1 MAATATVR
9 AAIDAPQLLV
19 SPQEARMFSDQ
30 RRSSRRL
37 RIVAVISLI
46 AFALAATVPAGA
58 KAGPFKVKDLQAISG
73 PSPFAAGCPGALHD
87 ETNITGYEL
96 EPMITVN
103 PANRRNIV
111 ATWKQDAGP
120 FDGTRSD
127 LIASS
132 LDEGKTWS
140 RSTIPGVGV
149 CTGGTADAIS
159 DPWVSAGR
167 DGTVYFGGLAASLA
181 NGPPTTAVVASH
193 SRDGGRNWPAPATVA
208 APLQGNETDAITGSP
223 NLIGHAYIAWGNFIP
238 SFPFAANSVEF
249 ARTTDAGATWS
260 PPVLIDQ
267 QPGPFTLDFAPR
279 ILVLPDGTLLAVFAR
294 ADAETGRGIIL
305 TARSRDEGRTWQPTV
320 QAGSKPIF
328 PEFVDPET
336 GDVLPQPGFES
347 AAVAPDG
354 TVYIAFEDSRS
365 TSSGAIGVVR
375 SLDRG
380 RTWSSM
386 TLPGVSA
393 FAFEPAIAVDQH
405 GTVGVIWYDLRND
418 VPSDAGLTADV
429 WFAHSDN
436 RGTSWRQTHVA
447 GPTDIRT
454 GPIANNRVGEYQ
466 GLAGLRR
473 GFAAVFTLRT
483 PQAKDG
489 PSDIF
494 FARIVPGAARCDDEH
509 RGNGGHQAD
518 DRHKGAC

>member
-1 MAATATVR
+1 
-9 AAIDAPQLLV
+9 
-19 SPQEARMFSDQ
+19 MFTDR

-37 RIVAVISLI
+37 RIVVVIGSI
-46 AFALAATVPAGA
+46 AFALVATAPAGA
-58 KAGPFKVKDLQAISG
+58 NAGPFKAKDLRAISG
-73 PSPFAAGCPGALHD
+73 PSPFAAGCPGALQD

-140 RSTIPGVGV
+140 RSTIPGIGV

-167 DGTVYFGGLAASLA
+167 DGTVYFGGLAAGLSTE
-181 NGPPTTAVVASH
+181 PPSTAVVASH

-223 NLIGHAYIAWGNFIP
+223 NLFGHAYLAWANFIP
-238 SFPFAANSVEF
+238 SFPFAASSVEF
-249 ARTTDAGATWS
+249 ARTTDAGASWS

-267 QPGPFTLDFAPR
+267 QTGPFTLDFAPR

-294 ADAETGRGIIL
+294 ADAENGLGLIL
-305 TARSRDEGRTWQPTV
+305 SARSRDEGRTWQPTV

-328 PEFVDPET
+328 PDFVDPET

-354 TVYIAFEDSRS
+354 TVYVAFEDSRS
-365 TSSGAIGVVR
+365 ASSGAIGLVR
-375 SLDRG
+375 SLDHG
-380 RTWSSM
+380 RTWSSI

-393 FAFEPAIAVDQH
+393 FAFEPAVAVDQH

-418 VPSDAGLTADV
+418 VPGDAGLTADV
-429 WFAHSDN
+429 WFADSDN
-436 RGTSWRQTHVA
+436 RGRSWRQAHVA

-454 GPIANNRVGEYQ
+454 GPIVNNRVGEYQ

-494 FARIVPGAARCDDEH
+494 FARIVPEAERCADEH
-509 RGNGGHQAD
+509 VAHAGYRSDAQRRGD
-518 DRHKGAC
+518 CRSIVVTR